1 MNIIDFSQ
9 ETEDDI
15 VANYT
20 PREVTYALNG
30 APVAVKVIDPLN
42 VQPGNYKLLLNEATT
57 PAFNIGKKNM
67 LDTCDWML
75 LREYGNNIDT
85 IISNM
90 SIQVGNEQLIPEW
103 GISVDI
109 EYYQYA
115 QEGDGPRPDF
125 LAVSYTHL
133 TLPTTPYV

>member
-1 MNIIDFSQ
+1 
-9 ETEDDI
+9 
-15 VANYT
+15 
-20 PREVTYALNG
+20 
-30 APVAVKVIDPLN
+30 
-42 VQPGNYKLLLNEATT
+42 
-57 PAFNIGKKNM
+57 M

-109 EYYQYA
+109 EYYQYV
-115 QEGDGPRPDF
+115 QEGSGPRPDF
-125 LAVSYTHL
+125 LEASIEFSDSSKQWL
-133 TLPTTPYV
+133 TGIPDGEGEQEQNWIRSGNRNDPQQP